1 MFRFFPLIYFLTLV
15 LTETFSSELNT
26 NIWAV
31 KMSGGRQE
39 VEKLALKYDLSYD
52 KHLFDDY
59 HTIKSVK
66 KSGKTLLSSEI
77 DSILRS
83 ERKVEWFM
91 RQKKK
96 KYKLLQIDPELREM
110 WYIKRP
116 EGSNEPTLN
125 VISSWKSGYTGKGIV
140 VGVVDD
146 GVDGSHHELQ
156 DNYRWDLSYDYVAD
170 KQVSFGTRVP
180 GHGNKCA
187 GVLAGKRNNGL
198 CGVGIAYEANIA
210 GIRFFDDVNE
220 ATDATESA
228 ALVHKLE
235 IIGIYSNS
243 WGPEDSARI
252 IEGPGPLTS
261 AALEKGIKE
270 GRDKQGAIYTF
281 AAGNGG
287 TVGDGCAYDGYVN
300 SIYTIAINGVNK
312 DGSRPSYA
320 EECPAIMATAYSSD
334 KGEGIVTVDNVKGCV
349 NDFGAT
355 SAATAIASGMIALTL
370 QANSNLTW
378 RDVQHIIANSARA
391 APGGVWLKQGHW
403 LQNKAGFN
411 ISKVYGFGLMDASMM
426 VMLASKWKE
435 VPAQIKCEIEGSD
448 KDIDTT
454 SPMTQK
460 RRKDN
465 FKEFRNLTDWII
477 TSLFHWGEDP
487 IGIWEL
493 KIDDFDKR
501 FPSSGQLHS
510 WSLILYGTSVN
521 PLKSEPRS
529 EIDSTRAIPPEESKL
544 STRPMEIVTPTEQPK
559 LSTQPMEIVTPT
571 EQPLS
576 TDKPTKETIKN
587 IMVENCDFCCDT
599 VCWTFVSSIQQKP
612 NDAVT
617 VQQGTVHFNGQAKI
631 RKL

>member
-83 ERKVEWFM
+83 EPKVEWFM
-91 RQKKK
+91 HQKKK

-116 EGSNEPTLN
+116 ERSNEPTLN
-125 VISSWKSGYTGKGIV
+125 VTAAWKSGYTGKGIV
-140 VGVVDD
+140 VVGVVDD
-146 GVDGSHHELQ
+146 GVDGGHPELQ
-156 DNYRWDLSYDYVAD
+156 DNYRWDLSYDYAAG
-170 KQVSFGTRVP
+170 KQVPFGTRVP

-187 GVLAGKRNNGL
+187 GVIAGKRDNGL
-198 CGVGIAYEANIA
+198 CGVGMAYEAKIA
-210 GIRFFDDVNE
+210 DIRFLDDEND

-235 IIGIYSNS
+235 SIDIYSNS
-243 WGPEDSARI
+243 WGPDDSAWQ

-270 GRDKQGAIYTF
+270 GRRKRGAIYTF

-287 TVGDGCAYDGYVN
+287 IVEDSCAYDGYVN
-300 SIYTIAINGVNK
+300 SVYTIAINGVNK

-334 KGEGIVTVDNVKGCV
+334 MGEGIVTVDNAKGCV
-349 NDFGAT
+349 NDFRAT
-355 SAATAIASGMIALTL
+355 SAATAIASGLIALTL
-370 QANSNLTW
+370 QANPNLTW
-378 RDVQHIIANSARA
+378 RDVQHIIVNSARA

-403 LQNKAGFN
+403 LQNKAGFH
-411 ISKVYGFGLMDASMM
+411 ISKVYGFGLMDAGMM

-435 VPAQIKCEIEGSD
+435 VPAQIKCEIEGND
-448 KDIDTT
+448 KDIKIPGMVSKEVKDCAIKFLEHVQIRVNLNFSRRGDLSLQLRAPSNTT
-454 SPMTQK
+454 SPMTRK
-460 RRKDN
+460 RRIDN
-465 FKEFRNLTDWII
+465 LKGFRNLTDWII

-487 IGIWEL
+487 NGKWEL

-501 FPSSGQLHS
+501 YPSSG
-510 WSLILYGTSVN
+510 
-521 PLKSEPRS
+521 
-529 EIDSTRAIPPEESKL
+529 DL
-544 STRPMEIVTPTEQPK
+544 S
-559 LSTQPMEIVTPT
+559 
-571 EQPLS
+571 
-576 TDKPTKETIKN
+576 
-587 IMVENCDFCCDT
+587 
-599 VCWTFVSSIQQKP
+599 
-612 NDAVT
+612 
-617 VQQGTVHFNGQAKI
+617 
-631 RKL
+631 